1 MASANTD
8 TPSAAYAS
16 TGADTLLPY
25 GAVEHDMHA
34 APKVVLPYGAVSH
47 EVTFP
52 SETVLPY
59 GAITSASLPD
69 AITPYGS
76 LSRHAAP

>member
-1 MASANTD
+1 MASADTD
-8 TPSAAYAS
+8 TSPAAYAS
-16 TGADTLLPY
+16 TESNTLLPY

-34 APKVVLPYGAVSH
+34 APKAVLPYGAVSH
-47 EVTFP
+47 EATSP

>member
-1 MASANTD
+1 
-8 TPSAAYAS
+8 
-16 TGADTLLPY
+16 
-25 GAVEHDMHA
+25 MHA
-34 APKVVLPYGAVSH
+34 APKAVLPYGAVSH
-47 EVTFP
+47 EAASP